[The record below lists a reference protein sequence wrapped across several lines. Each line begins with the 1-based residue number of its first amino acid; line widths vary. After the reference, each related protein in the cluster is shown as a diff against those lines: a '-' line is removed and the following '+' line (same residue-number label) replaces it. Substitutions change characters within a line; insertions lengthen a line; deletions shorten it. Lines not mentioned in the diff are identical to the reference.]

1 MMKIFGKVKKIFE
14 IFVVH
19 CINIYFNITHRLKSN
34 QVLFLS
40 DVRDTLG
47 GNLKVMYDYLD
58 SDYYKKIVSLKAD
71 RRVKRSIGEKL
82 KLIKLLSTSKY
93 ILLDDFSNSISMMI
107 PRKNQ
112 EIVQLWHGPGAFKKM
127 GYSRPDKKSGMLSK
141 YASHRN
147 YTKAIVTSPS
157 IKWCFEEGFG
167 MEKKGVVSATGFP
180 RCDCFFDQDYIKKVK
195 TRFYREYP
203 ELKGKKIILFA
214 PTYRGTNLKVANYE
228 FDKLDLDLLYKKL
241 SKDYVFVFKW
251 HPAIYN
257 NMQLN
262 ILERYDFSKY
272 GDFYWDLSK
281 YRDINDLLIVSD
293 ILVTD
298 YSSVIFDYVL
308 LDKPVVYF
316 TYDLEEYENDRGLY
330 YPFNDYVY
338 GSVAKNSLELATSI
352 KKAKMMRKERKEF
365 KDKFMSSCDG
375 NSTKKTYEFIFKDKE

>member
-19 CINIYFNITHRLKSN
+19 CINVYFNMTHRLKSN

-180 RCDCFFDQDYIKKVK
+180 RCDCFFDQDYIKK
-195 TRFYREYP
+195 
-203 ELKGKKIILFA
+203 L
-214 PTYRGTNLKVANYE
+214 
-228 FDKLDLDLLYKKL
+228 KLD
-241 SKDYVFVFKW
+241 F
-251 HPAIYN
+251 IG
-257 NMQLN
+257 N
-262 ILERYDFSKY
+262 IL
-272 GDFYWDLSK
+272 
-281 YRDINDLLIVSD
+281 N
-293 ILVTD
+293 
-298 YSSVIFDYVL
+298 
-308 LDKPVVYF
+308 
-316 TYDLEEYENDRGLY
+316 
-330 YPFNDYVY
+330 
-338 GSVAKNSLELATSI
+338 
-352 KKAKMMRKERKEF
+352 
-365 KDKFMSSCDG
+365 
-375 NSTKKTYEFIFKDKE
+375 

>member
-1 MMKIFGKVKKIFE
+1 
-14 IFVVH
+14 
-19 CINIYFNITHRLKSN
+19 
-34 QVLFLS
+34 
-40 DVRDTLG
+40 
-47 GNLKVMYDYLD
+47 
-58 SDYYKKIVSLKAD
+58 
-71 RRVKRSIGEKL
+71 
-82 KLIKLLSTSKY
+82 
-93 ILLDDFSNSISMMI
+93 
-107 PRKNQ
+107 
-112 EIVQLWHGPGAFKKM
+112 
-127 GYSRPDKKSGMLSK
+127 MLSK

-298 YSSVIFDYVL
+298 YSSVIFEYSFFK
-308 LDKPVVYF
+308 KPVIFY
-316 TYDLEEYENDRGLY
+316 TPDLDEYKKSRDFY
-330 YPFNDYVY
+330 YPLSKYTY
-338 GSVAKNSLELATSI
+338 GPVVKNFNSLLKEI
-352 KKAKMMRKERKEF
+352 KTAKVDLGKLDSF
-365 KDKFMSSCDG
+365 YNYFCSSCDG
-375 NSTKKTYEFIFKDKE
+375 KSTKGLLSILWIISRRML